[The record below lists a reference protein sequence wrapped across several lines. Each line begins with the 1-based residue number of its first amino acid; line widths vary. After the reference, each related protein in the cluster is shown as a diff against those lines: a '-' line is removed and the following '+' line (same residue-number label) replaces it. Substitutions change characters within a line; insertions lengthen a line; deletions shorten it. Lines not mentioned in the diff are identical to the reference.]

1 MPRVSSIAARPSA
14 RLARPP
20 ATQPAP
26 KTSRSIPLRVVADPP
41 PAAGAIRAAVPEA
54 QAPQLATNAE
64 RAPAGTEWLSE
75 IKLDGYRLLVWLDHD
90 QVRLVTRNGHDWTP
104 RLPRL
109 AARFAALDVE
119 TALVDGEMVALRAD
133 GSSHFHDLQAALSAG
148 DDARVFFFAFDLLHL
163 DGWDLRPCVLA
174 ERKRLLEAAHGWG
187 GHLRY
192 ADHMAGHAVALHRE
206 ASRLGLEGIICKRAN
221 APYHAGRTTDWLKVK
236 CLGREEFVILGW
248 TPPAGSRQ
256 GLGALALG
264 YYDGEGRL
272 HYAGL
277 AGSGFSNRDAA
288 TLQARLAALPLA
300 PPTRLLLAG
309 EPPDPHIR
317 WVAPELVAEVNFTA
331 WSGDGRLRH
340 PVFLGL
346 REDKVSTGVVM
357 PVADVDAVRREF
369 VPGTALTVRAPSARK
384 RWKGAVPPL
393 RFGAG

>member
-1 MPRVSSIAARPSA
+1 MPARAIPARATSI
-14 RLARPP
+14 
-20 ATQPAP
+20 
-26 KTSRSIPLRVVADPP
+26 RVVADPP
-41 PAAGAIRAAVPEA
+41 LAAGAVRAALPAA

-64 RAPAGTEWLSE
+64 HAPAGTEWLSE

-90 QVRLVTRNGHDWTP
+90 QVRLVTRNGHDWTR
-104 RLPRL
+104 RLPKL

-119 TALVDGEMVALRAD
+119 TALIDGEMVALRND
-133 GSSHFHDLQAALSAG
+133 GSSHFGDLQAALSAG
-148 DDARVFFFAFDLLHL
+148 DDVRLFFFAFDLLHL
-163 DGWDLRPCVLA
+163 DGWDVRPCPLT

-192 ADHMAGHAVALHRE
+192 ADHVAGNAVALHRE
-206 ASRLGLEGIICKRAN
+206 ATRLGLEGIICKRAD
-221 APYHAGRTTDWLKVK
+221 AAYQAGRTADWLKVK
-236 CLGREEFVILGW
+236 CVGREEFVVLGW

-264 YYDGEGRL
+264 YHDGAGRL

-288 TLQARLAALPLA
+288 VLQARLAALPPA

-317 WVAPELVAEVNFTA
+317 WVAPALVAEIGFTA

-346 REDKVSTGVVM
+346 REDKPAAEVM
-357 PVADVDAVRREF
+357 MAIADVDATRREF
-369 VPGTALTVRAPSARK
+369 VPGAALTIRSAPARR
-384 RWKGAVPPL
+384 RWRGAVPPL
-393 RFGAG
+393 RSGAG

>member
-1 MPRVSSIAARPSA
+1 MADPA
-14 RLARPP
+14 P
-20 ATQPAP
+20 AT
-26 KTSRSIPLRVVADPP
+26 
-41 PAAGAIRAAVPEA
+41 GAIRGALQSA

-64 RAPAGTEWLSE
+64 HAPPGAEWLSE

-119 TALVDGEMVALRAD
+119 TALVDGEMVALRDD
-133 GSSHFHDLQAALSAG
+133 GSSHFPDLQAALSTG
-148 DDARVFFFAFDLLHL
+148 DDARLFFFAFDLLHL
-163 DGWDLRPCVLA
+163 DGWDVRPCALT

-192 ADHMAGHAVALHRE
+192 ADHLAGDAGALHRE
-206 ASRLGLEGIICKRAN
+206 ATRLGLEGIICKRAD
-221 APYHAGRTTDWLKVK
+221 APYRAGRGEDWLKVK
-236 CLGREEFVILGW
+236 CVGREEFVILGW

-264 YYDGEGRL
+264 YHDGTGRL

-288 TLQARLAALPLA
+288 TLQARLAALPPTPPAA
-300 PPTRLLLAG
+300 PPMRLLMAG

-317 WVAPELVAEVNFTA
+317 WVAPALVAEISFTA

-346 REDKVSTGVVM
+346 REDKAAIDVVM
-357 PVADVDAVRREF
+357 PVADVDATRREF
-369 VPGTALTVRAPSARK
+369 APGIAPPVRAAPARK
-384 RWKGAVPPL
+384 RCKGAVPPL
-393 RFGAG
+393 RARAG